1 MAKDARPGSYPPPPK
16 KRGAG
21 GEEGNR
27 STPIDLHTCIL
38 STSCTV
44 GSFGKLK
51 WSCSSISAVALWMDF
66 CNLASPAL
74 FFRGGNRRILALVP
88 LIWPIS
94 DWNSANRSAACEE
107 DNR

>member
-1 MAKDARPGSYPPPPK
+1 MPGRGPTRRPPK
-16 KRGAG
+16 KEEQEE
-21 GEEGNR
+21 EEGNR